1 MQETNIHE
9 TIAITIPNPILFKDF
24 FPEDTIIITTLKE
37 FNAEVQKMIK
47 IISENEFSA
56 AIPKVITEL
65 LAVQKTQMLPMSDG
79 VKLYCEQYLTPNAVG
94 NIVIIHGFTEFIAK
108 YKEMIKYY
116 RDAGF
121 NVFIYDQRGHGLSD
135 REVDNLKTIHVTCFE
150 RYVEDLETV
159 ITDLVEPQAPK
170 LPLYLSS
177 HSMGGTVSAL
187 YMMKHPNAV
196 KKAVMSAP
204 MISPKTHSIPR
215 FLVLNAVKRWGKRYG
230 WDQKFKYTG
239 DFNPNVTFSDA
250 LDGSRSRF
258 EWVIGLR
265 LAEPRYQTSAS
276 TNSWMREAIEVRDR
290 ILNKKALQEIT
301 TDILILSAEKDT
313 VVHNNAQRKFAK
325 MLCNCRF
332 VTVGG
337 SKHNIFFST
346 EERIKQFYNEALT
359 FLGR

>member
-1 MQETNIHE
+1 
-9 TIAITIPNPILFKDF
+9 
-24 FPEDTIIITTLKE
+24 
-37 FNAEVQKMIK
+37 MIK
-47 IISENEFSA
+47 IISENEFTA

-65 LAVQKTQMLPMSDG
+65 SAVQKTAMLPMSDG

-135 REVDNLKTIHVTCFE
+135 REVDNVTMVHVTRFE

-159 ITDLVEPQAPK
+159 IADLVEPQAPN
-170 LPLYLSS
+170 LPLYLFS
-177 HSMGGTVSAL
+177 HSMGGAVSAL

-215 FLVLNAVKRWGKRYG
+215 FIVLSAVKRWGKRYG
-230 WDQKFKYTG
+230 WDKKFKYTG
-239 DFNPNVTFSDA
+239 DFNPNVTFTDA

-290 ILNKKALQEIT
+290 ILIKKALQEIT
-301 TDILILSAEKDT
+301 ADVLVLSAGNDT
-313 VVHNNAQRKFAK
+313 VVHNNAQKKFAK
-325 MLCNCRF
+325 MLRSCRF
-332 VTVGG
+332 VTVDG
-337 SKHNIFFST
+337 SKHNIFFSN
-346 EERIKQFYNEALT
+346 EERINRFYGEVMA
-359 FLGR
+359 FLDR

>member
-1 MQETNIHE
+1 
-9 TIAITIPNPILFKDF
+9 
-24 FPEDTIIITTLKE
+24 
-37 FNAEVQKMIK
+37 MIK
-47 IISENEFSA
+47 IISENEFTA

-65 LAVQKTQMLPMSDG
+65 SAVQKTAMLPMSDG

-116 RDAGF
+116 RDAGL

-135 REVDNLKTIHVTCFE
+135 REVDNVTMVHVTRFE

-159 ITDLVEPQAPK
+159 IADLVEPQAPN
-170 LPLYLSS
+170 LPLYLFS
-177 HSMGGTVSAL
+177 HSMGGAVSAL

-215 FLVLNAVKRWGKRYG
+215 FIVLSAVKRWGKRYG
-230 WDQKFKYTG
+230 WDKKFKYTG
-239 DFNPNVTFSDA
+239 DFNPNVTFADA

-258 EWVIGLR
+258 EWVMGLR

-290 ILNKKALQEIT
+290 ILIKKALQKIT
-301 TDILILSAEKDT
+301 ADVLVLSAGNDT
-313 VVHNNAQRKFAK
+313 VVHNSAQRKFAK
-325 MLCNCRF
+325 MLRSCRF
-332 VTVGG
+332 VTVDG
-337 SKHNIFFST
+337 SKHNIFFSN
-346 EERIKQFYNEALT
+346 EERINRFYGEVMT
-359 FLGR
+359 FLDR